1 MTTTKFTTALL
12 AATALAGLAA
22 VPANAHKT
30 GRKHT
35 HNAARHDATA
45 ELRAQ
50 LAAQQAKIDALSAQ
64 VAAMTA
70 TPAPS
75 AGVVGEEEQAA
86 REEAAASNEFLKAQ
100 VNALQEQL
108 EGIKTQTAANAPTW
122 SGMPQWKGSGFS
134 FKPSGEIQYD
144 AGYVANPGDKIST
157 PNLGFNN
164 RARRLLLGAAGD
176 LPGDF
181 KYSFQFDFAQS
192 AVNFEDVVFSYEPK
206 GKPWNVT
213 IGYFYPYNSLD
224 NLTSNRFVSVVER
237 NQAVD
242 AFGQGRRLGLGFG
255 YTAGDLRLS
264 AGAFANQINN
274 ANFDNN
280 DYSFAARVLYAP
292 QALGGQLHFAAN
304 TEYRRFKTTSLGIQY
319 RARPFTQVTDQRF
332 VDAGNIA
339 AKGDW
344 IIGLEALGIFGP
356 LHVQGE
362 AKFVDTD
369 GYRPGDGVGNGAID
383 PGQVISGTLLAS
395 DPKFFSAYGEVG
407 YWLTGE
413 TRGYKNGKIDRTKIL
428 NGFDKGGWGGV
439 QLVGR
444 VDYLDLKDKV
454 GGANTGTQVIN
465 GILNGGQQTGYM
477 LALNWWPIDYV
488 RFTAQYIHDE
498 IEGGPRAG
506 LVKPL
511 SSRPIYDRKYSTDAA
526 VVRAQ
531 IDF

>member
-1 MTTTKFTTALL
+1 MTTRITAALL

-22 VPANAHKT
+22 TPVAAHKT
-30 GRKHT
+30 GKRHT
-35 HNAARHDATA
+35 HTAAARPAAGTA
-45 ELRAQ
+45 QLRA
-50 LAAQQAKIDALSAQ
+50 LIDAQQAKIDELSAR
-64 VAAMTA
+64 VAAMSTA
-70 TPAPS
+70 PAPGAPS
-75 AGVVGEEEQAA
+75 EEELTA
-86 REEAAASNEFLKAQ
+86 RDEAAANSEFLKAQ
-100 VNALQEQL
+100 VDALQQQL

-122 SGMPQWKGSGFS
+122 NGMPQWKGSGFS

-144 AGYVANPGDKIST
+144 AGYTSNPSNKIGT

-164 RARRLLLGAAGD
+164 RARRLLLGASGD

-192 AVNFEDVVFSYEPK
+192 GVSFEDVVFSYEPK
-206 GKPWNVT
+206 GKPWTVT

-224 NLTSNRFVSVVER
+224 NMTSNRFVSVVER

-264 AGAFANQINN
+264 GGVFANQINN

-280 DYSFAARVLYAP
+280 DWELAGRILYAP
-292 QALGGQLHFAAN
+292 QALGGQLHFAVN
-304 TEYRRFKTTSLGIQY
+304 GEYRRFKTTALGIQY
-319 RARPFTQVTDQRF
+319 RSRPFTQTTDQRF
-332 VDAGNIA
+332 ADAGAIG
-339 AKGDW
+339 AKGDY

-356 LHVQGE
+356 FHAQGE
-362 AKFVDTD
+362 AKYVKTD
-369 GYRPGDGVGNGAID
+369 GYRPGSGIGSGAID

-395 DPKFFSAYGEVG
+395 DPEFYSAYGEVG

-428 NGFDKGGWGGV
+428 NGFDKGGWGGFQV
-439 QLVGR
+439 VGR
-444 VDYLDLKDKV
+444 LDYLDLKDRV

-488 RFTAQYIHDE
+488 RFTAQYIHTE
-498 IEGGPRAG
+498 VEGGPRAG
-506 LVKPL
+506 LVNPL
-511 SSRPIYDRKYSTDAA
+511 STRAIYDRKYSTDGA